1 VPATPSGDDSR
12 DDWTR
17 GSSAR
22 HGHGGGYRD
31 GEPPRYGEPP
41 RRRPEPPP
49 GPAGYPSGDGPPDP
63 RFTDGPPDPRFTEGP
78 PDPRFTDGPP
88 DLRPGGAPRHPGY
101 DRPGAYEPPTGYE
114 RPGGYGEPTAF
125 DEPTALTPLIRPA
138 DAPALAQRPDAPIGT
153 AGPEPDGPAAPET
166 PIRRSVS
173 LATAGLVALLT
184 LGLVFGAMITHGSYG
199 VVIFGVQVLFVLAW
213 TVASGPPAPR
223 VVAATG
229 LAAAAGA
236 DLAALWAEP
245 ASLAPLAY
253 VTAGAFVA
261 GVIGQL
267 TRSAGRVRVTES
279 LGSTLVVVVGVVAF
293 ATLVVL
299 SRQPRGT
306 QAIVACLAAAGVA
319 VAVAR
324 LVDTVFPYPRLAP
337 QVPRGGAGVV
347 LGAMVGA
354 VVAALAGA
362 LLDGLTVGPA
372 AAAGL
377 VTALVA
383 VIVDLSAG
391 YADAGR
397 QLAGEPPALSLARH
411 IQGPLAAFALAAPA
425 AYAASLLLLLDIL

>member
-1 VPATPSGDDSR
+1 MPATPSGDDSR

-22 HGHGGGYRD
+22 HEHGGGYRD

-41 RRRPEPPP
+41 PRRPEPPP
-49 GPAGYPSGDGPPDP
+49 GPAGYPFGDGPPDP
-63 RFTDGPPDPRFTEGP
+63 R
-78 PDPRFTDGPP
+78 
-88 DLRPGGAPRHPGY
+88 LGGAPRHPGY
-101 DRPGAYEPPTGYE
+101 ERPGGYEPPTGYE
-114 RPGGYGEPTAF
+114 RPGGYEEPTAF

-138 DAPALAQRPDAPIGT
+138 GAPAPAQHPDAPIGT
-153 AGPEPDGPAAPET
+153 ADPEPDGPAVAET
-166 PIRRSVS
+166 PIRRSLS

-229 LAAAAGA
+229 LATAAGA

-253 VTAGAFVA
+253 VTAAAFVA

-267 TRSAGRVRVTES
+267 TRPAGRVRVTES

-347 LGAMVGA
+347 LGAMAGT
-354 VVAALAGA
+354 VVAALAGS

-377 VTALVA
+377 VTGLVA

-397 QLAGEPPALSLARH
+397 QLAGEPPALWLARH

-425 AYAASLLLLLDIL
+425 AYAASMLLLLDIL